1 MIAVASSL
9 CRTVFLINVRVS
21 SMIPV
26 MCRPASVDG
35 SCVLFDFEARV
46 LDELAPLCDLGLNEI
61 TPRFCGRRLYLDA
74 GSGELVDDVR
84 QREYTHGLRIELT
97 HNV

>member
-1 MIAVASSL
+1 MPDHISDTSKIAVA
-9 CRTVFLINVRVS
+9 RAIYRKVFLINFRVS
-21 SMIPV
+21 SFVHV

-46 LDELAPLCDLGLNEI
+46 LDELAPFRDLGLDEI
-61 TPRFCGRRLYLDA
+61 TPRFCGRRLYLHA

-84 QREYTHGLRIELT
+84 QREYTH
-97 HNV
+97 